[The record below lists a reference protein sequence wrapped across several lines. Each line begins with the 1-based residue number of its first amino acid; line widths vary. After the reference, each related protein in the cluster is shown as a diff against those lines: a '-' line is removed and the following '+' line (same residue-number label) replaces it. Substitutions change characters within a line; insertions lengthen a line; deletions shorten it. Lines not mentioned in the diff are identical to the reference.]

1 VAATATLPTKAL
13 APLAPFAHEWVG
25 GDIHGLAA
33 FAGTLYGYVPKI
45 EDVITALNKKVS
57 LIVGDAGWQGAAAAA
72 FTGNW
77 EKVSAET
84 NAIGL
89 VIVQTG
95 SIVDQLAADLSKI
108 ENALESVAD
117 QAAAHGVQIGGSGQP
132 PMVCYGNK
140 TQEDWR
146 LGYDSFYQQCMAAA
160 ENARVQAAG
169 ALHNVFAAI
178 TSGKPSSGGSGDAGG
193 SGDVGTKVGESSTVA
208 DYLADLLTTPTAY
221 SHQVGAAV
229 AEATT
234 KASKALKAWQAA
246 QAAARQA
253 NGRFG
258 VMPDNVKAAL
268 HDARTE
274 LAKAQ
279 GDLAKAQ
286 AGENAFTKFFGARL
300 KDLPRLSNAVKGLD
314 DASLLSR
321 AADIPVIDVVA
332 GGVATVINAQQD
344 MAHGV
349 PGWAAYPLET
359 GGTVVSI
366 VAGTAVATVV
376 GGAVAGLSIAGAPV
390 LGVVAGVAAG
400 GVVVYGVG
408 DYIHNY
414 IQDFGQEW
422 HRHGALG
429 ILTDFGAAGKSTWA
443 DTKHLVGDIGHAA
456 SSVWHGF
463 TSLF

>member
-108 ENALESVAD
+108 ENSLESAAD
-117 QAAAHGVQIGGSGQP
+117 LAAAHGVQIGGSGQP

-140 TQEDWR
+140 SQEDWR

-178 TSGKPSSGGSGDAGG
+178 TSGKPS

-279 GDLAKAQ
+279 GDLVKAQ

-332 GGVATVINAQQD
+332 GGIATVINAQQD